1 MICIKG
7 ARMLDPASHRDEVA
21 DIVIGNDGRIA
32 YIGPD
37 AQRAMTGKAETPADV
52 LLSALGNGNYTEA
65 WFDEVISAEGL
76 VAAPGLVDIHAHFRD
91 PGQTWK
97 EDIHTG
103 AAAAAAGGYT
113 TVVCMANTVP
123 PVDNTDVL
131 CDLLAREK
139 ELPVHVLQTA
149 NVTMGM
155 KGETLTDMDALAAA
169 GAAGFT
175 DDGIPITDE
184 GLLLAA
190 LQKAKELDLPISLH
204 EEMPSLN
211 ASNGIHQGPV
221 SEALGVGGAPAVSE
235 EILVARDC
243 LLNRR
248 IGALLDIQHVSSGGT
263 VEILRAMKAMGV
275 RVVAEVTPQHL
286 SATQDLVLSAGMN
299 AKVNPPLRT
308 EEDRQKLIDGLIDGT
323 LDVIATDHAPHS
335 KEEKAQ
341 PPQKAPSGMI
351 GLETALALCITNL
364 VEPGYLTLSELLL
377 RMSTRPAEIY
387 GLPAGSLSV
396 GSPADIVLFDPK
408 EQWTVTE
415 EGFHSRSCN
424 SPFIG
429 MTLTGKVKMTI
440 CGGAVVYA

>member
-7 ARMLDPASHRDEVA
+7 ARAIDPASGRDEIA
-21 DIVIGNDGRIA
+21 DIVIGDDGRIA

-37 AQRAMTGKAETPADV
+37 AQRAMAQKTDTPADA
-52 LLSALGNGNYTEA
+52 LLAVLGNGDYSEA
-65 WFDEVISAEGL
+65 WFDEVISADGL
-76 VAAPGLVDIHAHFRD
+76 AAAPGLVDIHAHFRD

-97 EDIHTG
+97 EDIYTG

-123 PVDNTDVL
+123 PVDCTEAL
-131 CDLLAREK
+131 CDLIERQK

-149 NVTMGM
+149 NVTVGM
-155 KGETLTDMDALAAA
+155 QGKELTDMDALSAA
-169 GAAGFT
+169 GACGFT

-184 GLLLAA
+184 RVLLAA
-190 LQKAKELDLPISLH
+190 LEKAKELDLPISLH

-263 VEILRAMKAMGV
+263 VDILRAMKAMGV

-286 SATQDLVLSAGMN
+286 SATQELVLSAGMN

-335 KEEKAQ
+335 KEEKDQSPA
-341 PPQKAPSGMI
+341 KAPSGMI
-351 GLETALALCITNL
+351 GLETALALCITHL
-364 VEPGYLTLSELLL
+364 VEPGYLTLPELLF

-387 GLPAGSLSV
+387 RLPAGRLAV
-396 GSPADIVLFDPK
+396 GAPADIVLFDPK

-415 EGFHSRSCN
+415 DGFRSKSGN